1 MRSTLANK
9 RMTCYNKGEEI
20 MKKAKARPLALL
32 LSALIL
38 AGTCLSCSNAGEN
51 PSADPTTPA
60 GSGEPSAPAEETVPE
75 TEPAE
80 TEVRDDLGDY
90 DFGGADFGAMTFE
103 NQNFHYRVRADEMEG
118 TSLNDAM
125 YDSTVAVEDRFNVKI
140 AEMLYAD
147 FSNTPRVSVEAGDTG
162 IDLVRIRCTDATTW
176 WSNNL
181 LVTADNVPVIDLS
194 KPYWDKTVND
204 SLTIANQHYIA
215 LSAFDLCTYDLTFAL
230 MFNKSFIPDY
240 GFDSPYDLVLSGDW
254 TMDRMN
260 EMMKAVSEDTD
271 GNGVRDR
278 EDRWGYVAH
287 PKMVAPGFW
296 IGADALSVEKDEADV
311 PHLAVGSEK
320 FVSVWE
326 KLIDLCYS
334 ENQYLG
340 IDAAADIPPEAIRM
354 FSENKALFMDMSFF
368 FAEELRT
375 MESDFGIIPYPKYDT
390 AQDHYATRL
399 CYYMPTV
406 VPVTKTGDGL
416 ERCGVMLEALAAEYY
431 NHVIPAYYD
440 VVLQYKVA
448 RDEESQGML
457 DIIFASRVIDIGDS
471 TLCAQL
477 RDGALRSLFE
487 QKSTNLASLAKSQ
500 GKIIDKT
507 LSKLPGV
514 GD

>member
-1 MRSTLANK
+1 
-9 RMTCYNKGEEI
+9 
-20 MKKAKARPLALL
+20 MKHTRNRLLSLLVSLALL
-32 LSALIL
+32 SGVL
-38 AGTCLSCSNAGEN
+38 LSCSSNGQTGASDL
-51 PSADPTTPA
+51 PAAADPT
-60 GSGEPSAPAEETVPE
+60 GIEPSPAEET
-75 TEPAE
+75 PAE
-80 TEVRDDLGDY
+80 TEPVREEIRDDLGTY

-125 YDSTVAVEDRFNVKI
+125 YESTLAVESRFHINI
-140 AEMLYAD
+140 EEMLYAD

-181 LVTADNVPVIDLS
+181 LVTADDVPAIDLS
-194 KPYWDKTVND
+194 KPYWDKTVNE
-204 SLTIANQHYIA
+204 SLTIAKQHYVA

-230 MFNKSFIPDY
+230 MFNKSFISDY
-240 GFDSPYDLVLSGDW
+240 GFDSPYELVLNGEW

-260 EMMKAVSEDTD
+260 GMMRAVSEDSD
-271 GNGVRDR
+271 GNGIRDK

-287 PKMVAPGFW
+287 PKMAAPGFW
-296 IGADALSVEKDEADV
+296 IGADALSIEKDEDDV
-311 PHLAVGSEK
+311 PHLSIASEK
-320 FVSVWE
+320 FVAVWE

-340 IDAAADIPPEAIRM
+340 IDQSADIPPEAIRM

-375 MESDFGIIPYPKYDT
+375 MESDFGIIPYPKYDA

-406 VPVTKTGDGL
+406 VPATKSGSGL
-416 ERCGVMLEALAAEYY
+416 ERCGVMLEALAAAYY
-431 NHVIPAYYD
+431 NRVIPAYYD

-457 DIIFASRVIDIGDS
+457 DVIFASRVIDIGDS
-471 TLCAQL
+471 TLCGQL
-477 RDGALRSLFE
+477 RDGVLRTLFE
-487 QKSTNLASLAKSQ
+487 SKGTDLASLSKKQ
-500 GKIIDKT
+500 EKIINKT
-507 LSKLPGV
+507 FSKLPGV
-514 GD
+514 GG

>member
-1 MRSTLANK
+1 MNRSIT
-9 RMTCYNKGEEI
+9 RRIT
-20 MKKAKARPLALL
+20 LL
-32 LSALIL
+32 LTLLLTASLLGACSSA
-38 AGTCLSCSNAGEN
+38 GGN
-51 PSADPTTPA
+51 ADPGLSSPTEA
-60 GSGEPSAPAEETVPE
+60 QGGSEASGEADGPETDAPE
-75 TEPAE
+75 TEI
-80 TEVRDDLGDY
+80 RDDLGDY

-125 YDSTVAVEDRFNVKI
+125 YASTTAVEDRFNIRI
-140 AEMLYAD
+140 AEVYYDD
-147 FSNTPRVSVEAGDTG
+147 FSSTPRVTVEAGDTS

-194 KPYWDKTVND
+194 KPYWDRTVND
-204 SLTIANQHYIA
+204 SLSIAGQHYVA
-215 LSAFDLCTYDLTFAL
+215 LSSFDLCTYDLTFAL

-240 GFDSPYDLVLSGDW
+240 GLDSPYDLVLSGDW

-260 EMMKAVSEDTD
+260 GMMKTVSADTD
-271 GNGVRDR
+271 GNGIRDE
-278 EDRWGYVAH
+278 EDCWGYTSH
-287 PKMVAPGFW
+287 PKMAAPGFW
-296 IGADALSVEKDEADV
+296 IGAGALSVEKDENDV
-311 PHLAVGSEK
+311 PHLSVGSEK
-320 FVSVWE
+320 FVAVWE
-326 KLIDLCYS
+326 KLIDLCWS
-334 ENQYLG
+334 EDKYLG
-340 IDAAADIPPEAIRM
+340 IDASADIPPESIRL

-375 MESDFGIIPYPKYDT
+375 MESDFGIVPYPKYDT
-390 AQDHYATRL
+390 AQDRYAARL

-406 VPVTKTGDGL
+406 VPVTKTGEEL
-416 ERCGVMLEALAAEYY
+416 ERCGVMLEALAAEYF

-440 VVLQYKVA
+440 VVLQNKVA

-471 TLCAQL
+471 TLCGQL
-477 RDGALRSLFE
+477 RDGPLRRLFE
-487 QKSTNLASLAKSQ
+487 SGSTDLASLVRTQEKV
-500 GKIIDKT
+500 INKT